1 MEDLPMALTIT
12 LRSTSQ
18 HSASDLQRDRQTGVF
33 GVDVKKQNLLWIGLL
48 VWAILLSPGIAGA
61 EEGNST
67 EHSYAQPHGIEWWSA
82 GVAAFQA
89 GVAARDDAAKARQQ
103 FAQAAA
109 CWEKLWWDGE
119 QTAALARNRAR
130 AHYLAGNLSHALVAI
145 HQGLALAPWD
155 RDLQREWVAL
165 REEVANAC
173 DPKLRSACQ
182 PVSLGWLRRV
192 CSPWE
197 IWGLVTGLWWGGWL
211 ALARFRM
218 VRRGY
223 WGVIAGGLFGGVVL
237 LAAVWAWEQWQWQH
251 EESRYPLLIL
261 ARPTLLRTGNAT
273 DYPPLWPLPLPAGV
287 EGRWTGQRGPW
298 VQWQLPDGTRGWVPA
313 ADVLWVHPMTPHVS
327 GGRPPQL
334 PWEGIAT
341 P

>member
-1 MEDLPMALTIT
+1 MTLTIT
-12 LRSTSQ
+12 SHRIRQ
-18 HSASDLQRDRQTGVF
+18 HSASDLQGDRQTGVL
-33 GVDVKKQNLLWIGLL
+33 GLDAEKQYLLRLGLL
-48 VWAILLSPGIAGA
+48 TCAILLSQGIARA

-67 EHSYAQPHGIEWWSA
+67 EHSYAQPQGIEWWSA

-109 CWEKLWWDGE
+109 CWEKLWWEGE
-119 QTAALARNRAR
+119 QTPALARNRAR
-130 AHYLAGNLSHALVAI
+130 AYYLAGNLPHALVAI

-155 RDLQREWVAL
+155 RDLQREWTAL
-165 REEVANAC
+165 REKVANAC

-223 WGVIAGGLFGGVVL
+223 WGVIIGGLFGGVVL
-237 LAAVWAWEQWQWQH
+237 LAAVWEWEQWQWQH
-251 EESRYPLLIL
+251 EESRHPLLIL

-273 DYPPLWPLPLPAGV
+273 DYPPSWPLPLPAGV
-287 EGRWTGQRGPW
+287 EGRWTGQRGAW

-313 ADVLWVHPMTPHVS
+313 ADVLWVHPTAPDA
-327 GGRPPQL
+327 GGGCPPL
-334 PWEGIAT
+334 CIP
-341 P
+341 

>member
-1 MEDLPMALTIT
+1 MRLIIT
-12 LRSTSQ
+12 SHKTRQ
-18 HSASDLQRDRQTGVF
+18 HSPSCRDLDREAGLF
-33 GVDVKKQNLLWIGLL
+33 WLGAVKQPLLRLGLL
-48 VWAILLSPGIAGA
+48 AWMILFLSSAAVWGR
-61 EEGNST
+61 EENST
-67 EHSYAQPHGIEWWSA
+67 DREYAHMEGIEWWLT
-82 GVAAFQA
+82 GVSAFQA

-109 CWEKLWWDGE
+109 CWEKLWWEGE
-119 QTAALARNRAR
+119 QTPELARNRAR
-130 AHYLAGNLSHALVAI
+130 AYYLAGNLPHALVAI

-155 RDLQREWVAL
+155 RYLQREWVAL

-223 WGVIAGGLFGGVVL
+223 WGVVAGGLLGGAVL
-237 LAAVWAWEQWQWQH
+237 LATVWEWEQWQWQSEDCRH
-251 EESRYPLLIL
+251 PLLIL
-261 ARPTLLRTGNAT
+261 ARPSLLRMGNAIE
-273 DYPPLWPLPLPAGV
+273 YPPSVPSVLPAGV
-287 EGRWTGQRGPW
+287 EGRWAGQRGGW
-298 VQWQLPDGTRGWVPA
+298 IHLQLPDGTRGWVPA
-313 ADVLWVHPMTPHVS
+313 TDVLWVHPRVPEGD
-327 GGRPPQL
+327 GGRLPPL
-334 PWEGIAT
+334 P
-341 P
+341 